1 MNEKSNLFQEV
12 SLDCIR
18 RIFADALGESEIWRA
33 ALLDG
38 GLFNT
43 TYFVE
48 YGAGRKRA
56 VLRLGPV
63 NRHCLAGFEETLMQ
77 AEVYVDSV
85 CQKIGVPCSRV
96 LRCDVSRRVVDRDF
110 MIVEFIPSVAMSRA
124 ELTEERRER
133 LYFQMGRYLA
143 KLHEVTGSGFGFV
156 SRMCAGTSFAT
167 WAEALISEA
176 RDIAGRLAARGGLR
190 AEEAAAVLAEFER
203 NRALLDEVRVPR
215 LLHADLWEGNVLL
228 DEDTLEIAAIIDGDR
243 AVFGDPDFEF
253 AAPWMERPALLEGYG
268 RAPDAPSSGR
278 AERKR
283 LYRMF
288 YCLLEAYVGYAE
300 YNDSELYADRRAR
313 LMELLAG

>member
-85 CQKIGVPCSRV
+85 CRKIGVPCSRV

-156 SRMCAGTSFAT
+156 SRIVRGDVVCDVGRGADFRGTGHRRPPCG
-167 WAEALISEA
+167 A
-176 RDIAGRLAARGGLR
+176 RRAARGGGRRR
-190 AEEAAAVLAEFER
+190 AGRVRAD
-203 NRALLDEVRVPR
+203 RALLDEVRVPR